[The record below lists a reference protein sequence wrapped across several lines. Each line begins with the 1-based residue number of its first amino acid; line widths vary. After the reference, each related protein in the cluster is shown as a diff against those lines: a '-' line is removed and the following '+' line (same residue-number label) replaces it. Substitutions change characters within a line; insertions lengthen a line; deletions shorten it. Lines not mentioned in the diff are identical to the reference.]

1 MTSWQFFEKMLQSTG
16 LVEIPGCVFGSSGE
30 GYLRLSTLGQREEIV
45 AVLQDNCLL
54 TIGA

>member
-1 MTSWQFFEKMLQSTG
+1 MLQSTG